1 MYMNMCASGR
11 CLRYAFCWLLKE
23 EQGGRKRPF
32 SSTSFSKGRHFPCK
46 LYSEAAEAGGARWSW
61 PWPRPEA
68 RARRTRPGFASAASL
83 GSVADGLLLGLL
95 RVSAFARALHMNRT
109 LALHMQC
116 GPVNLDVLCKCN
128 SAGEASLLRPPVSV
142 QVSSGSEHGRG
153 GSKVAK
159 SRVALIRSLAFPL
172 ASALRILWFC
182 APAQGMSVSQCRQ
195 PEPLTRT
202 RLWLK
207 SQSKIK
213 KHDSLGQIFFACG
226 AL

>member
-1 MYMNMCASGR
+1 MCKSFRTAARRRADRTRAEGASALSTRPHARVAKEKKNGEMPIFWKMYINMCASGR

-95 RVSAFARALHMNRT
+95 RVSVCARAAYEQDARILHT
-109 LALHMQC
+109 HMQWLW
-116 GPVNLDVLCKCN
+116 P
-128 SAGEASLLRPPVSV
+128 
-142 QVSSGSEHGRG
+142 
-153 GSKVAK
+153 
-159 SRVALIRSLAFPL
+159 RS
-172 ASALRILWFC
+172 W
-182 APAQGMSVSQCRQ
+182 
-195 PEPLTRT
+195 
-202 RLWLK
+202 
-207 SQSKIK
+207 
-213 KHDSLGQIFFACG
+213 
-226 AL
+226 